1 MAKLLEIQDLQTLFY
16 TSAGTVKAVDEIF
29 AIRPLR
35 EVRHLRRS
43 RVLDVVRRSHEVEH
57 ESEPH
62 ERAHRDARDDGG
74 SALLS
79 SIGVDGLSVA
89 VNKTHGTSV
98 QLPVR

>member
-1 MAKLLEIQDLQTLFY
+1 MIKKNVPRGSGME
-16 TSAGTVKAVDEIF
+16 AVDEIF

-35 EVRHLRRS
+35 EVRHRRRS
-43 RVLDVVRRSHEVEH
+43 RVLDVVRRAYQVEH

-89 VNKTHGTSV
+89 VNKTRRQYNCPYGNKK
-98 QLPVR
+98 

>member
-1 MAKLLEIQDLQTLFY
+1 M
-16 TSAGTVKAVDEIF
+16 KAMYEIF
-29 AIRPLR
+29 PIRPLR
-35 EVRHLRRS
+35 EVRHRRRS
-43 RVLDVVRRSHEVEH
+43 RVLDVVRRSHQVEH

-74 SALLS
+74 PAFVS